1 MTLAPPRKRC
11 KHSCVPVLLKACQQN
26 LFPIDV
32 KVTFSRV
39 GIVFASILQLM
50 FYFTL
55 CEVTEC
61 SLMTKYNNLLTI
73 SLKKKKK
80 GKVEIKTLVSEKYRW
95 NHRPRCCIAIHV
107 FSQRWSGFPSCFCHF
122 LFVCSWIN
130 QWSFNCLCL
139 DLPICKISR
148 KALLSSG
155 RDCEIKSTDIHKM
168 LGEWRTTE
176 LGSHKRPV
184 YVLFQCI

>member
-1 MTLAPPRKRC
+1 MCDHSESEFMFNLIQLASLWLWGLLPTPTWLNMTLAPPRKRC
-11 KHSCVPVLLKACQQN
+11 KHSCVPVLLKARQQN

-39 GIVFASILQLM
+39 GTVFASILQLM

-73 SLKKKKK
+73 SLKKKK

-95 NHRPRCCIAIHV
+95 NHRPRCCMAIHV
-107 FSQRWSGFPSCFCHF
+107 FSQR
-122 LFVCSWIN
+122 
-130 QWSFNCLCL
+130 
-139 DLPICKISR
+139 
-148 KALLSSG
+148 
-155 RDCEIKSTDIHKM
+155 
-168 LGEWRTTE
+168 
-176 LGSHKRPV
+176 
-184 YVLFQCI
+184 

>member
-1 MTLAPPRKRC
+1 MCDHSESEFMFNLIQLASLWLWGLLPTPTWLNMTLAPPRKRC

-80 GKVEIKTLVSEKYRW
+80 EKWRL
-95 NHRPRCCIAIHV
+95 RLQSV
-107 FSQRWSGFPSCFCHF
+107 
-122 LFVCSWIN
+122 
-130 QWSFNCLCL
+130 
-139 DLPICKISR
+139 
-148 KALLSSG
+148 
-155 RDCEIKSTDIHKM
+155 KSTD
-168 LGEWRTTE
+168 GTTDHAAAQQFMYSVRDD
-176 LGSHKRPV
+176 LVFLPASV
-184 YVLFQCI
+184 IFCLYVLG